1 MIERYQTNELST
13 ILSQEYKY
21 SVWIDVERA
30 VAEVEEAE
38 GIIPRGLS
46 RRLRHVRVTPRRVEQ
61 IERRTNHDVIAFL
74 EAVREKV
81 KREGRWL
88 HFGMTS
94 YDLVDTAFVLI
105 IMRASDII
113 LRDIKR
119 LDAQLLRL
127 KKKYSDTP
135 QMGRTHGVFAQPI
148 TFGYKV
154 ASWHEEVAR
163 NCIRIRDAVRG
174 IAFGKL
180 SGAVGTYTILPPLIE
195 KKVMRKLGLK
205 PEPVSTQVLPRDRF
219 AALASAYTLYA
230 CGLDRIATEIRNLS
244 RSEIGEVSEPFT
256 RGQKGSSAMPHK
268 KNPITCERVCGLAKV
283 IRGYMVSVY
292 ENINLW
298 HERDLTNSSAER
310 VVFPDMLY
318 LTHYMTLKMRWVLEN
333 LQVFPER
340 MRENIEQ
347 SRGVYASQRLMN
359 ALIEK
364 GMERTHAYTLVQ
376 RLSFSA
382 ARTGSHLK
390 TEALAND
397 EVAGF
402 LDAPELEM
410 VFAIDAF
417 LKHVRPGRKRRRK
430 IID

>member
-1 MIERYQTNELST
+1 MIKRYQTDELSRV
-13 ILSQEYKY
+13 LSQEYRFET
-21 SVWIDVERA
+21 WLHVERV

-46 RRLRHVRVTPRRVEQ
+46 RKLKRVKVTAERIDQ
-61 IERRTNHDVIAFL
+61 IERITNHDVIAFL

-88 HFGMTS
+88 HFGLTS

-105 IMRASDII
+105 LVEATDII

-119 LDAQLLRL
+119 LAAQLRRMRV
-127 KKKYSDTP
+127 KYKDTP

-154 ASWHEEVAR
+154 ASWYEETKRNYDRLLVAK
-163 NCIRIRDAVRG
+163 RD
-174 IAFGKL
+174 ISFGKL
-180 SGAVGTYTILPPLIE
+180 SGAVGTYTILPPRIE
-195 KKVMRKLGLK
+195 KKVMRKLGLN

-244 RSEIGEVSEPFT
+244 RSEIGELSEPFT

-268 KNPITCERVCGLAKV
+268 KNPITCERICGLVKV
-283 IRGYMVSVY
+283 IRGYMVTTFDNV
-292 ENINLW
+292 NLW

-310 VVFPDMLY
+310 VVFPDMLH
-318 LTHYMTLKMRWVLEN
+318 LVHYITLKMLWVLEK
-333 LQVFPER
+333 LQVLPQR
-340 MRENIEQ
+340 MIENIEM
-347 SRGVYASQRLMN
+347 SHGVYASQLLMN

-364 GMERTHAYTLVQ
+364 GMDRAKAYGMVQ
-376 RLSFSA
+376 SLSFTA
-382 ARTGSHLK
+382 VQTRTHLK
-390 TEALAND
+390 TVAAEKRQIQKYLKPD
-397 EVAGF
+397 ELDRIFDVQWF
-402 LDAPELEM
+402 LRH
-410 VFAIDAF
+410 I
-417 LKHVRPGRKRRRK
+417 RSRR
-430 IID
+430 D